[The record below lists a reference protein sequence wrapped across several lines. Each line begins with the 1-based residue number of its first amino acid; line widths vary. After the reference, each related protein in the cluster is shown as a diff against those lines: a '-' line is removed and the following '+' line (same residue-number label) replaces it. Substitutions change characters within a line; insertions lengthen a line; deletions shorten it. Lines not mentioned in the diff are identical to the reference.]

1 MASLNKVKVVLL
13 ASEWN
18 SKQGG
23 LSTFNRELAIHLA
36 KHPKV
41 EVFFF
46 LPRCDRAEMQAAKK
60 KQITLVEAEPIIGVS
75 ELQWLCHPP
84 KWLQIDFVIGHGVV
98 LGSQAQII
106 RKNGT
111 CKWIQFVHT
120 DPEELGMFKDY
131 PDAVSKG
138 EEKHKDEVKLCEMAD
153 VVVAVGPKL
162 AEACRSYLRYCGK
175 DQDVFELTPGVFSEF
190 SKVVQSDTE
199 GSIFRVLSFGRGD
212 AEDFHLKGFD
222 IAAKAVAKVN
232 DAHLIFVGAT
242 GKKQDEV
249 AARLKKCHLTASR
262 LRVKAYMEIRDDLN
276 KLFSSVDLAI
286 MPSRTE
292 GFGLAALEALS
303 AGLPILVSGNSGFGK
318 ALAEVTFGSSCV
330 VPSEDAEKWAQEIDK
345 VKAKKRATRLD
356 ESKSLLKNYA
366 KKYKWQDQ
374 TRDLIEKMMAIRN
387 GKQFNFFQILN
398 AVI

>member
-75 ELQWLCHPP
+75 ELQGLCHPP
-84 KWLQIDFVIGHGVV
+84 KRLQIDFLIGHGVV

-345 VKAKKRATRLD
+345 VKAEKRATRLD

-387 GKQFNFFQILN
+387 GKQFNFF
-398 AVI
+398 

>member
-84 KWLQIDFVIGHGVV
+84 KWLQIDFLIGHGVV

-162 AEACRSYLRYCGK
+162 VEACRSYLRYCGK

-387 GKQFNFFQILN
+387 GKQFNFF
-398 AVI
+398 

>member
-36 KHPKV
+36 KHPEV

-387 GKQFNFFQILN
+387 GKQFNFF
-398 AVI
+398 